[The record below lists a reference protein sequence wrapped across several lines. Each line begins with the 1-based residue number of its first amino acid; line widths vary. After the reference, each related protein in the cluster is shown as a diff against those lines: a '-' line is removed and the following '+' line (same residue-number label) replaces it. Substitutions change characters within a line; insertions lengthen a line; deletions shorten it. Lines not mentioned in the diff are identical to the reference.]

1 MRIGLAEALRIVLA
15 GERGNNC
22 FNVNVKENPGGKP
35 GRKLV
40 RLKHQGLVWQK
51 HQGLLE
57 EAWRCARQSVLTVFG
72 AGWILLLAEAAFSKE
87 LAEEAWRCR
96 RRLVLVVSMEVEVA
110 SALSSTTSV
119 KQEREV
125 GTVVV

>member
-15 GERGNNC
+15 GDRGNNC

-40 RLKHQGLVWQK
+40 WLKHQGLVWQK

-87 LAEEAWRCR
+87 RAEAAWRCR
-96 RRLVLVVSMEVEVA
+96 WWLVLAVSWEVEVA
-110 SALSSTTSV
+110 SALSLADSV
-119 KQEREV
+119 QQEREG
-125 GTVVV
+125 GTVVM